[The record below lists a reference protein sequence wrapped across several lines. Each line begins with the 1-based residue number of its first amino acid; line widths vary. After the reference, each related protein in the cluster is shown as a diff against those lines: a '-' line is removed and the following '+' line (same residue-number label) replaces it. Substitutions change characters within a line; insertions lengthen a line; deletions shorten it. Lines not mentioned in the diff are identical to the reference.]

1 MLVADLLISAAE
13 RFPRKEAVVF
23 ASDVLSFADLD
34 ERSGQVAGRL
44 RRLGIGPGHRV
55 AIVSENAPAALVYY
69 WGILK
74 TGAASVDIPC
84 TAGRDLIESIIEEC
98 RPEAIALSCRQR
110 RRLSG
115 ERPIRGIPPIVLT
128 DGPVAANS
136 NCAASVEIL
145 DEIVANE
152 RADNKPPDVA
162 ESDVAMILYTSGTA
176 GRPKGV
182 MLSHRNLISNLQAA
196 NELLQLRIDARLL
209 LVVPFFFIHGRM
221 QILMHAMIG
230 ATIIVS
236 QGFQF
241 PRNVLRELIEHRV
254 SSMSG
259 VPYHFRML
267 LDRADLKSAALP
279 DLRDVLITG
288 GTMPPDELQ
297 ELSTALPGVDIHL
310 AYGQTEASPRITYL
324 RPSDVLSKP
333 GSCGTA
339 LPGVRIEIVNEQGQ
353 PLPCDQIGE
362 VVASGANVML
372 GYVSGDERETGIID
386 DHGRLHTGDLG
397 RMGSDDHLYLVG
409 RRSEMIKTAGE
420 RVFPGEIEQVI
431 NAHPAVAECAVLG
444 IPDTLLGEM
453 IVACVVPTAGASVG
467 ADEIRRHCLGSL
479 PFVRVPKQTRI
490 VSHLPKTASGKI
502 DRVALKRELAA
513 TCADMSPT

>member
-1 MLVADLLISAAE
+1 
-13 RFPRKEAVVF
+13 
-23 ASDVLSFADLD
+23 
-34 ERSGQVAGRL
+34 
-44 RRLGIGPGHRV
+44 
-55 AIVSENAPAALVYY
+55 
-69 WGILK
+69 
-74 TGAASVDIPC
+74 
-84 TAGRDLIESIIEEC
+84 
-98 RPEAIALSCRQR
+98 
-110 RRLSG
+110 
-115 ERPIRGIPPIVLT
+115 
-128 DGPVAANS
+128 
-136 NCAASVEIL
+136 
-145 DEIVANE
+145 
-152 RADNKPPDVA
+152 
-162 ESDVAMILYTSGTA
+162 
-176 GRPKGV
+176 

-288 GTMPPDELQ
+288 DTLPPAELQ
-297 ELSTALPGVDIHL
+297 ELSDALPGVDIHI

-324 RPSDVLSKP
+324 RPSDVLSKA
-333 GSCGTA
+333 GSCGKA

-353 PLPCDQIGE
+353 PLPCGQIGE
-362 VVASGANVML
+362 VVVSGPNVML
-372 GYVSGDERETGIID
+372 GYVSRDERETGIID

-397 RMGSDDHLYLVG
+397 RMGSDDHLYLAG
-409 RRSEMIKTAGE
+409 RQSEMIKTAGE
-420 RVFPGEIEQVI
+420 RVFPAEVEHVI
-431 NAHPAVAECAVLG
+431 NAHPGVAECAVLG

-453 IVACVVPTAGASVG
+453 IVACVVPAAGASIG
-467 ADEIRRHCLGSL
+467 ADEIREHCLGSL
-479 PFVRVPKQTRI
+479 PFVRVPRHAKI
-490 VSHLPKTASGKI
+490 VSALPKTTSGKT
-502 DRVALKRELAA
+502 DRAALKRELAV
-513 TCADMSPT
+513 TCADIRPT